1 MTKTPQPTF
10 QLQIRRLFKAL
21 STAFT
26 RGEVIQSA
34 IVIAYYM
41 LFSIFPIIII
51 AGNILPLFHI
61 SPDFVDQYVEI
72 VFPGKVSTFVLPI
85 VQSLLTS
92 KSTGVLSF
100 GVITAI
106 WSFSSLVNAIRIGM
120 NRLYGVHAEEL
131 KQNLAEFLLVR
142 SVTVLLTTLMIVLF
156 MVVALIFI
164 FGQQILASLTP
175 LLDYTHITTIKSILH
190 YRYHVL
196 IILMTVAI
204 YYLNY
209 ALPNIRI
216 KKRVIWPGLLCTEA
230 GWLLLSWLFGYYLQH
245 FTIRWENYGIVG
257 TFILFMLWLNLVS
270 LVLLFGTTLN
280 VALVNLRNGDL
291 DYSVRGIL
299 RFFSKKSSKRT
310 SQKR

>member
-106 WSFSSLVNAIRIGM
+106 WS
-120 NRLYGVHAEEL
+120 
-131 KQNLAEFLLVR
+131 
-142 SVTVLLTTLMIVLF
+142 
-156 MVVALIFI
+156 
-164 FGQQILASLTP
+164 
-175 LLDYTHITTIKSILH
+175 
-190 YRYHVL
+190 
-196 IILMTVAI
+196 
-204 YYLNY
+204 
-209 ALPNIRI
+209 
-216 KKRVIWPGLLCTEA
+216 
-230 GWLLLSWLFGYYLQH
+230 
-245 FTIRWENYGIVG
+245 
-257 TFILFMLWLNLVS
+257 
-270 LVLLFGTTLN
+270 
-280 VALVNLRNGDL
+280 
-291 DYSVRGIL
+291 
-299 RFFSKKSSKRT
+299 
-310 SQKR
+310 